1 MTNTTVSTK
10 TESGLYT
17 VTVAADA
24 FDVNGPNVMLEVS
37 QSQLDSIYAAAQS
50 HVTNPGSGSASKIVF
65 FGDSVTCGY
74 NINQAQAF
82 PAIVGAAR
90 GFDSVVN
97 KGVYGNNTNQAMA
110 RFQADVLD
118 QHPTAVCIMFGIND
132 SVQIPVASYEANL
145 NSMVTQAQGA
155 GIAVTLCTPTV
166 AQDANVKANIRPF
179 IDAACRVGTRSG
191 VTLVDMY
198 RDWALAAIELQLA
211 NYNALYTDWAHPSV
225 AGHQRIATYMMQN
238 PKACARA
245 A

>member
-37 QSQLDSIYAAAQS
+37 QSQLDSIYSAAQS
-50 HVTNPGSGSASKIVF
+50 HVTNPGTGGASKIVF
-65 FGDSVTCGY
+65 FGDSVTFGT
-74 NINQAQAF
+74 NVTPSQAY
-82 PAIVGAAR
+82 PALVGSAR
-90 GFDSVVN
+90 GFDTVVN

-118 QHPTAVCIMFGIND
+118 QHPTALCIMFGIND
-132 SVQIPVASYEANL
+132 SVQITAAAYEANL

-155 GIAVTLCTPTV
+155 GISVTLCTPTV
-166 AQDANVKANIRPF
+166 AQDANVKSHIRDF

-198 RDWALAAIELQLA
+198 RDWALAAIELPLA
-211 NYNALYTDWAHPSV
+211 GYNALYTDWAHPSV
-225 AGHQRIATYMMQN
+225 SGHQRIATYMAQN
-238 PKACARA
+238 PKACAR
-245 A
+245 